1 MPDNHH
7 HHIGVDIAKQNFV
20 ADLPKGVTN
29 FKQTACGMRHFLE
42 QLPEKA
48 WVVCEASGGYEKAL
62 VSACHKA
69 GLRVSVANP
78 MRVRA
83 FAASQGILAKT
94 DRIDA
99 PLISLYARK
108 TESLREHRQP
118 SEAEQELRALYQHRA
133 WLVDML
139 KQEQNLA
146 EHAPDKSSAAG
157 KLLAKMSARR
167 MRQLERQIKQLEEQM
182 RRHID
187 ADQRL
192 RQRAERMKQVKAVGE
207 LSIAAVL
214 CLMPELGELE
224 KGQAGALLGAAPIVR
239 QSGDTDK
246 ARHIQ
251 GGRHRLRKAI
261 YMAALSAAQHNG
273 VLKVFYQRLRT
284 QGKPV
289 KVALTALM
297 RKIIEVLNALIKN
310 PNLCLAQ

>member
-1 MPDNHH
+1 MINNNH

-20 ADLPKGVTN
+20 ADLPKRVTN

-42 QLPEKA
+42 QLPDTA
-48 WVVCEASGGYEKAL
+48 WVVCEASGGYEQAL

-69 GLRVSVANP
+69 GVRVSVANP
-78 MRVRA
+78 RRVRA
-83 FAASQGILAKT
+83 FASSQGILAKT

-108 TESLREHRQP
+108 TETLREHRQP
-118 SEAEQELRALYQHRA
+118 SASEQELRALYQHRA
-133 WLVDML
+133 ALVDVR

-146 EHAPDKSSAAG
+146 EHAPDKGSAAG
-157 KLLAKMSARR
+157 KLLAKMSGLRVR
-167 MRQLERQIKQLEEQM
+167 LLERQIKQLEEQM
-182 RRHID
+182 RQLID
-187 ADQRL
+187 ADERL
-192 RQRAERMKQVKAVGE
+192 RHRAERMRQVKAVGE
-207 LSIAAVL
+207 LTIAAVL
-214 CLMPELGELE
+214 SLMPELGELE
-224 KGQAGALLGAAPIVR
+224 EGQAGALLGAGPVVG

-261 YMAALSAAQHNG
+261 YMAALSAARHNP

-297 RKIIEVLNALIKN
+297 RKIIELLNALIKN
-310 PNLCLAQ
+310 PNFRLA

>member
-1 MPDNHH
+1 
-7 HHIGVDIAKQNFV
+7 
-20 ADLPKGVTN
+20 
-29 FKQTACGMRHFLE
+29 MRHFLE
-42 QLPEKA
+42 QLPERA

-78 MRVRA
+78 RRVRA
-83 FAASQGILAKT
+83 FALSQGILAKT

-108 TESLREHRQP
+108 TEALREHREP
-118 SEAEQELRALYQHRA
+118 SAAEQELRALYQHRA
-133 WLVDML
+133 ALVDMH
-139 KQEQNLA
+139 KQEQNLS

-157 KLLAKMSARR
+157 QQIAKMSKCRR
-167 MRQLERQIKQLEEQM
+167 RLLERQIKKLEAQM
-182 RRHID
+182 RQLIE
-187 ADQRL
+187 ADERL
-192 RQRAERMKQVKAVGE
+192 RQRARRMEQVEGVGA

-214 CLMPELGELE
+214 SLMPELGELE
-224 KGQAGALLGAAPIVR
+224 EGQAGALLGAAPIVR

-246 ARHIQ
+246 IRHIE

-261 YMAALSAAQHNG
+261 YMAALSAARHNP

-297 RKIIEVLNALIKN
+297 RKIIELLNALIKN
-310 PNLCLAQ
+310 PNFCLAR